1 MTEARLYAEHQQIK
15 NMNFN
20 TVDYGEKLKILR
32 QAKQRQHFIEM
43 STYNRL
49 TDAKKEIDAIGDIL
63 RPWL

>member
-20 TVDYGEKLKILR
+20 TVDYGEKLKILC

-43 STYNRL
+43 STYNHL
-49 TDAKKEIDAIGDIL
+49 TDAKKEINAIGDIL
-63 RPWL
+63 QPWL